1 MVIPLPRQFNAEG
14 PVPIDPTV
22 GRALTFNLTMK
33 PKSLF
38 VLSASLVGGAL
49 ASMAEPTGPHALSPV
64 RTSPYG
70 RDIYP
75 AHGVIERLSPAL
87 DQVLAPNAKMEKLAD
102 GFVWSEGPVW
112 LRREN
117 SLVFSDVPA
126 NKAYRWSN
134 RDGLSVYLDP
144 SGYTGNIHH
153 FREPGSNG
161 LTTDSKGN
169 LVLCQHGNRQIARL
183 VGRSGTT
190 GTFEPLVPYFN
201 GRKFNSPNDLCFAR
215 NGDLYFTDPPYGLE
229 GLNKNPL
236 KELINN
242 GVYVAHP
249 DGRVVEVTGSMT
261 FPNGI
266 ALSPDQKKLYVN
278 QSDPSAPVTRVFTL
292 KADGTA
298 DEGKV
303 FFDAR
308 DLAQAGRPGMPDGL
322 KVDALG
328 NLWSTGPG
336 GVLILSPTGEH
347 LGTLLTG
354 EPTANCN
361 WGEDG
366 TVLYITSNHS
376 LLRIQTLVR
385 GAGL

>member
-1 MVIPLPRQFNAEG
+1 MRLR
-14 PVPIDPTV
+14 T
-22 GRALTFNLTMK
+22 L
-33 PKSLF
+33 S
-38 VLSASLVGGAL
+38 VLSAALVAGTSI
-49 ASMAEPTGPHALSPV
+49 ASSESVGPHAVKPV
-64 RTSPYG
+64 RTNQYG
-70 RDIYP
+70 RDVYP
-75 AHGVIERLSPAL
+75 EYGSIERLSPAL
-87 DQVLAPNAKMEKLAD
+87 DALLAPNAKMEKLAE

-112 LRREN
+112 LRRQN
-117 SLVFSDVPA
+117 SLVFSDVPS

-134 RDGLSVYLDP
+134 RDGLSVFLDP
-144 SGYTGNIHH
+144 SGYTGTQYR

-161 LTTDSKGN
+161 LTTDSQGN

-183 VGRSGTT
+183 VGKSGTT

-229 GLNKNPL
+229 GLNQSPL
-236 KELINN
+236 KELIAN

-249 DGRVVEVTGSMT
+249 DGKVSLVSGSMT

-278 QSDPSAPVTRVFTL
+278 QSDPSAPIIKVFSL
-292 KADGTA
+292 KSDGAADDGQ
-298 DEGKV
+298 V
-303 FFDAR
+303 FFDAAK
-308 DLAQAGRPGMPDGL
+308 LAQSGRPGMPDGL

-336 GVLILSPTGEH
+336 GVLIISPTGEH

-385 GAGL
+385 GAGI

>member
-1 MVIPLPRQFNAEG
+1 
-14 PVPIDPTV
+14 
-22 GRALTFNLTMK
+22 MK
-33 PKSLF
+33 LRTLSF
-38 VLSASLVGGAL
+38 LSAALVAGT
-49 ASMAEPTGPHALSPV
+49 SMASAETSGPHALKPV
-64 RTSPYG
+64 RTNPHG

-75 AHGVIERLSPAL
+75 ESGSIERLSPAL
-87 DQVLAPNAKMEKLAD
+87 DDLLAPTAKIEKLAE

-112 LRREN
+112 LRRQ
-117 SLVFSDVPA
+117 SALVFSDVPA

-134 RDGLSVYLDP
+134 HDGLSVYLDP
-144 SGYTGNIHH
+144 SGYTGSTYH

-161 LTTDSKGN
+161 LTTDSQGN
-169 LVLCQHGNRQIARL
+169 LILCQHGNRQIARL
-183 VGRSGTT
+183 VQRSGTT

-229 GLNKNPL
+229 GLNQSPL
-236 KELINN
+236 KELIAN

-249 DGRVVEVTGSMT
+249 DGRVNLVSGSMT

-266 ALSPDQKKLYVN
+266 ALSPDQRKLYVN
-278 QSDPSAPVTRVFTL
+278 QSDPGAPIIRVFSL

-298 DEGKV
+298 DEGQV

-308 DLAQAGRPGMPDGL
+308 KLAQSGRPGMPDGL

-336 GVLILSPTGEH
+336 GVLIISPTGEH
-347 LGTLLTG
+347 LGTLMTG

-376 LLRIQTLVR
+376 LLRIQTRVR
-385 GAGL
+385 GDGI

>member
-1 MVIPLPRQFNAEG
+1 MFYR
-14 PVPIDPTV
+14 TH
-22 GRALTFNLTMK
+22 
-33 PKSLF
+33 SL
-38 VLSASLVGGAL
+38 LAAACLVGTSLTVSTSA
-49 ASMAEPTGPHALSPV
+49 GPHALEPIGV
-64 RTSPYG
+64 TKRG

-75 AHGVIERLSPAL
+75 AFGTIERLSPSL
-87 DQVLAPNAKMEKLAD
+87 DKLLSPKAKLEKLAE

-112 LRREN
+112 VRRQN

-134 RDGLSVYLDP
+134 SQGLSVYLDP
-144 SGYTGNIHH
+144 SGYTGNLYH

-161 LTTDSKGN
+161 LTTDSHGN

-183 VGRSGTT
+183 TSRSGTT

-215 NGDLYFTDPPYGLE
+215 NGNLYFTDPPYGLE
-229 GLNKNPL
+229 GLNQSPL
-236 KELINN
+236 KELIQN
-242 GVYVAHP
+242 GVYLAHP
-249 DGRVVEVTGSMT
+249 DGKVQLVTGSMT

-266 ALSPDQKKLYVN
+266 ALSPDQKTLYVN
-278 QSDPSAPVTRVFTL
+278 QSDPAAPVI
-292 KADGTA
+292 KAFSLNSTGLA

-303 FFDAR
+303 FFDASK
-308 DLAQAGRPGMPDGL
+308 LAQLGRPGLPDGL
-322 KVDALG
+322 KVDAFG

-336 GVLILSPTGEH
+336 GVLIISPSGEH

-385 GAGL
+385 GAGI

>member
-1 MVIPLPRQFNAEG
+1 MYYRTQSLLAAAMLLG
-14 PVPIDPTV
+14 TSLTV
-22 GRALTFNLTMK
+22 ST
-33 PKSLF
+33 
-38 VLSASLVGGAL
+38 SAD
-49 ASMAEPTGPHALSPV
+49 PHALEPIGTTK
-64 RTSPYG
+64 RG

-75 AHGVIERLSPAL
+75 AFGMIQRLSPAMDKL
-87 DQVLAPNAKMEKLAD
+87 LGSNAKMEKLAE

-112 LRREN
+112 VRRQN
-117 SLVFSDVPA
+117 CLVFSDVPA

-134 RDGLSVYLDP
+134 SQGLSVYLDP
-144 SGYTGNIHH
+144 SGYTGNLYH

-161 LTTDSKGN
+161 MTTDSHGN

-183 VGRSGTT
+183 ASRSGTT

-229 GLNKNPL
+229 GLNQSPL
-236 KELINN
+236 KELIQN
-242 GVYVAHP
+242 GVYLAHQ
-249 DGRVVEVTGSMT
+249 DGTVELVTGSMT

-266 ALSPDQKKLYVN
+266 ALSPDQKTLYVT
-278 QSDPSAPVTRVFTL
+278 QSDPKAPVIKSFSL
-292 KADGTA
+292 NSAGLA

-303 FFDAR
+303 FFDAS
-308 DLAQAGRPGMPDGL
+308 DLAKLDRPGMPDGI

-336 GVLILSPTGEH
+336 GILIISPSGE
-347 LGTLLTG
+347 LIGTLMTG

-366 TVLYITSNHS
+366 TVLYITCNHS

-385 GAGL
+385 GAGI